1 MGQTPERRGGRL
13 WARGMSLFDGVDVV
27 FYQVCSMDRAV
38 EFYSGV
44 LGLEVLRRE
53 GNDWTELRAGD
64 TVIALSG
71 ELATRPHQGGATVI
85 LRAATSRRWSAGLPS
100 TTSSAAG
107 SRTWAGRRCS
117 SSSTPTATRSSRSSP
132 PSSQSASA
140 GGRKAVGRRA

>member
-1 MGQTPERRGGRL
+1 
-13 WARGMSLFDGVDVV
+13 MSLFDGVDVV

-44 LGLEVLRRE
+44 LGLELIRRE

-85 LRAATSRRWSAGLPS
+85 LRAEDISAVERRLAEHDVQ
-100 TTSSAAG
+100 
-107 SRTWAGRRCS
+107 RGRIEDMGGAK
-117 SSSTPTATRSSRSSP
+117 TLQFFDPDGNEIVALQP
-132 PSSQSASA
+132 P
-140 GGRKAVGRRA
+140 V

>member
-1 MGQTPERRGGRL
+1 
-13 WARGMSLFDGVDVV
+13 MSLFSGVDVV

-53 GNDWTELRAGD
+53 GNDWTEFQAGG

-85 LRAATSRRWSAGLPS
+85 LKADDIEAVDRHLAAADVQRGRIEDMG
-100 TTSSAAG
+100 AARMLQFFDPDG
-107 SRTWAGRRCS
+107 NEIVALQ
-117 SSSTPTATRSSRSSP
+117 PLE
-132 PSSQSASA
+132 
-140 GGRKAVGRRA
+140 